1 MLMASETAPRTKN
14 KPKYVNIFIDVI
26 LKAMVSLYFQKFN
39 IYSSCIN
46 DMYTYFSIT
55 ST

>member
-1 MLMASETAPRTKN
+1 MLKASETAPRTKN

-39 IYSSCIN
+39 IIHHASMICIL
-46 DMYTYFSIT
+46 TFLLH
-55 ST
+55 